1 MGWFEKSHKNFELMG
16 KISSGDI
23 NSNISLEEKEKVLRE
38 LQMKYENNQETLR
51 TIAAQNKNLENQLND
66 KKYDDLETKLSK
78 QQMLSFELDER
89 EERFA
94 MRQRFNKSS

>member
-1 MGWFEKSHKNFELMG
+1 MG

-23 NSNISLEEKEKVLRE
+23 NGNSNISLEEKEKVLRE

-78 QQMLSFELDER
+78 QQMAQVINYQKLFLNLKLRNTKTVPLSP
-89 EERFA
+89 
-94 MRQRFNKSS
+94 

>member
-1 MGWFEKSHKNFELMG
+1 MG

-23 NSNISLEEKEKVLRE
+23 NGNSNISLEEKEKVLRE

-51 TIAAQNKNLENQLND
+51 IIAVQNKKIENQLND

-94 MRQRFNKSS
+94 MRQRINKSS

>member
-1 MGWFEKSHKNFELMG
+1 MG

-23 NSNISLEEKEKVLRE
+23 NGNCNISLEEKEKVLRE

>member
-1 MGWFEKSHKNFELMG
+1 MG

-23 NSNISLEEKEKVLRE
+23 NGNSNISLEEKEKVLRE

>member
-1 MGWFEKSHKNFELMG
+1 MG

-23 NSNISLEEKEKVLRE
+23 NGNSNISLEEKEKVLRE
-38 LQMKYENNQETLR
+38 LQMKYENNLETLR
-51 TIAAQNKNLENQLND
+51 IIAVQNKKIENQLND

-94 MRQRFNKSS
+94 MRQRINKSS